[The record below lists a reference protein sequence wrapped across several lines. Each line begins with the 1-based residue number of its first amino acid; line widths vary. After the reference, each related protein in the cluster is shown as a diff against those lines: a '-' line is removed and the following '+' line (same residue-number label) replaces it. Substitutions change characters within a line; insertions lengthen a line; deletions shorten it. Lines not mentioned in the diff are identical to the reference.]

1 MKESKKLFYITKNVN
16 PEELKIIKEN
26 FEDPNKYLSL
36 DSRIKVGLLPF
47 KSKKSQT
54 SRNILTE
61 NLKKKKK
68 NTNEITNETKEKL
81 YIDSCGTSDYNTG
94 SLPDYRMIEEA
105 GKRNI
110 LLNHRARIINLDDLE
125 KFDMIIVM
133 DKSNY
138 FDIVSMGADKNKVF
152 QMINFVS
159 DRKGLNEIP
168 DPYYGY
174 QSDFQLVLDL
184 VYDGCKG
191 ILKYLKLI

>member
-1 MKESKKLFYITKNVN
+1 MNT
-16 PEELKIIKEN
+16 IIKILFVCLGNICRSPAAHGVMEYLIN
-26 FEDPNKYLSL
+26 IEYPNL
-36 DSRIKVGLLPF
+36 
-47 KSKKSQT
+47 
-54 SRNILTE
+54 
-61 NLKKKKK
+61 
-68 NTNEITNETKEKL
+68 KEKL

-110 LLNHRARIINLDDLE
+110 LLNHRSRTINLDDLE
-125 KFDMIIVM
+125 KFDMIIAM

-174 QSDFQLVLDL
+174 QDDFQLVLDL